1 MAAVVAPTP
10 APGAKPEEDKLT
22 KLWETPKNLKGF
34 FGTVDHKE
42 IGIRYLF
49 TAFALFLAGGIEA
62 LLMRTQLAKPDNT
75 FLSPDT
81 FNQLFSMHGTTMIF
95 LMATPLLFGF
105 GNYVLPLMLGSRDM
119 AFPRLNAFGYWMF
132 LVASLF
138 MYSSFAV
145 GQAPAGG
152 WFAYTP
158 LTETEYLPNMG
169 IDFWVLGVMLQ
180 TISTTAGAINFIVTI
195 FKLRAPG
202 MAIHRMPLFA
212 WNILVTS
219 FAVIFGYPPLT
230 AANILLEADRL
241 FGTRFFDVAHGGNPL
256 LWQHL
261 FWLFGHP
268 DVYIIFLPAVG
279 IVSSV
284 LPAFSR
290 RSMVGYSWVVLA
302 TVTTG
307 IVAFGVWVHHM
318 FATGLPT
325 LSLSFF
331 GAASTIIAIPAGV
344 QYVCWIATIWR
355 GKPWFST
362 AFMFVLGFLSL
373 FVLGGVTG
381 VMFAMVPFDQQTT
394 DTYFVVAHFHYVLF
408 GGAVFPIFAG
418 FYYWMPKM
426 MGRLMSEKLGHLSFW
441 LIFVGFNV
449 TFFPMH
455 IVGLL
460 GMPRRVYTYQ
470 PGLGWDTLNLV
481 ETIGSY
487 ILASGVLVTMVNW
500 FWSKSHGVE
509 AGKDPW
515 QADTLEWAADS
526 PPEPFNFRFIPA
538 VHSRNPLWDQ
548 EVLDG
553 VYNDEHQTL
562 DTSVLDADTQHLL
575 TMPHDSLWPLALAI
589 CLGLLFSALLLH
601 QLWLGWIAAAASI
614 LSLNGWLWPSEEFFK
629 E

>member
-1 MAAVVAPTP
+1 MAILAA
-10 APGAKPEEDKLT
+10 DKLT
-22 KLWETPKNLKGF
+22 VLWETPKTLKGEL
-34 FGTVDHKE
+34 GTVDHKE
-42 IGIRYLF
+42 IGNRYLI
-49 TAFALFLAGGIEA
+49 TAFVLFLAGGVEA
-62 LLMRTQLAKPDNT
+62 LLMRTQLAVPENG
-75 FLSPDT
+75 LIGPDT

-105 GNYVLPLMLGSRDM
+105 GNYVLPLMIGSRDM

-132 LVASLF
+132 LFAALF

-158 LTETEYLPNMG
+158 LTTSKYLPNLG

-202 MAIHRMPLFA
+202 MSIERMPLFA

-230 AANILLEADRL
+230 AANIMLEADRL
-241 FGTRFFDVAHGGNPL
+241 FGTAFFDPAKGGSSL

-284 LPAFSR
+284 LPVFSR
-290 RSMVGYSWVVLA
+290 RPMVGYTWVVLA
-302 TVTTG
+302 TVVTG

-318 FATGLPT
+318 FATGLP
-325 LSLSFF
+325 LLGLSFF
-331 GAASTIIAIPAGV
+331 GAASTIIAVPAGV
-344 QYVCWIATIWR
+344 QYVCWIATIWL
-355 GKPWFST
+355 GKPVFKT
-362 AFMFVLGFLSL
+362 TFLFALGFLSL

-408 GGAVFPIFAG
+408 GGAMFPIFAG
-418 FYYWMPKM
+418 LYYWLPKM
-426 MGRLMSEKLGHLSFW
+426 TGRLMDERLGQISFW
-441 LIFVGFNV
+441 LIFAGFNI

-487 ILASGVLVTMVNW
+487 ILALGVLATIVN
-500 FWSKSHGVE
+500 FFRSRSHGQE
-509 AGKDPW
+509 AGPDPW
-515 QADTLEWAADS
+515 HADSLEWATES
-526 PPEPFNFRFIPA
+526 PPEPFNFRTIPA
-538 VHSRNPLWDQ
+538 VRSRNPLWD
-548 EVLDG
+548 ERDERGRLRLEGID
-553 VYNDEHQTL
+553 NEEHQTV
-562 DTSVLDADTQHLL
+562 DTSLLDAEAQHLL
-575 TMPHDSLWPLALAI
+575 KMPHDSLWPLALALSVTLI
-589 CLGLLFSALLLH
+589 FVGLLLRQTVICWAGGLCSVV
-601 QLWLGWIAAAASI
+601 
-614 LSLNGWLWPSEEFFK
+614 SLNGWLWPTREFWT

>member
-1 MAAVVAPTP
+1 MAVLI
-10 APGAKPEEDKLT
+10 EDKLLH
-22 KLWETPKNLKGF
+22 LWETPKNLKGQL
-34 FGTVDHKE
+34 GTVDHKE
-42 IGIRYLF
+42 IGTRYLV

-62 LLMRTQLAKPDNT
+62 LLMRTQLAKPENS
-75 FLSPDT
+75 FLSPTT

-105 GNYVLPLMLGSRDM
+105 GNYFIPLMIGSRDM

-132 LVASLF
+132 LIATIF
-138 MYSSFAV
+138 MYSSFAI
-145 GQAPAGG
+145 GQAPQGG

-158 LTETEYLPNMG
+158 LTESKYLPDMG

-202 MAIHRMPLFA
+202 MSIERMPLFA

-230 AANILLEADRL
+230 AANIMLEADRL
-241 FGTRFFDVAHGGNPL
+241 FGTAFFNPDKGGSTL
-256 LWQHL
+256 LWQHF

-284 LPAFSR
+284 LPVFSR
-290 RSMVGYSWVVLA
+290 RPMVGYSWVVWA

-307 IVAFGVWVHHM
+307 ILGFGVWVHHM
-318 FATGLPT
+318 FAVGLPV

-331 GAASTIIAIPAGV
+331 GASSTLIAIPAAV
-344 QYVCWIATIWR
+344 QYVAWIATIWR
-355 GKPWFST
+355 GKPVFST

-381 VMFAMVPFDQQTT
+381 VMFAMVPFDQQAT

-418 FYYWMPKM
+418 LYYWLPKIT
-426 MGRLMSEKLGHLSFW
+426 GRLMSEKLGHLSFW
-441 LIFVGFNV
+441 LIFAGFNI

-455 IVGLL
+455 VVGLL

-470 PGLGWDTLNLV
+470 SGLGWDTLNLV

-487 ILASGVLVTMVNW
+487 VLAAGVLVTLVN
-500 FWSKSHGVE
+500 FFRSRTNGKL
-509 AGKDPW
+509 AGPDPW
-515 QADTLEWAADS
+515 HGETLEWATES
-526 PPEPFNFRFIPA
+526 PPEPYNFRIIPA

-548 EVLDG
+548 RVLDG
-553 VYNDEHQTL
+553 VYNEHHQTL
-562 DTSVLDADTQHLL
+562 DTSVLDAEAQHRLK
-575 TMPHDSLWPLALAI
+575 MPHDSLWPLATALCI
-589 CLGLLFSALLLH
+589 GTVFTGLLVQQIVMCWLGGLLLVV
-601 QLWLGWIAAAASI
+601 
-614 LSLNGWLWPSEEFFK
+614 SLHCWLWPTREFF
-629 E
+629 EE